1 MVSATNSAQPGV
13 AAGLLFSGATSV
25 GSIDS
30 FAQQLAATLEQYLGQ
45 SANGSGIQL
54 NIQPQSSQNPGDG
67 QFLVTAT
74 TQPVAAAV
82 APHAVAGATDP
93 NQVSLG
99 NTSQDS
105 PPNDYVSVPF
115 GTGTTIVPTLATVL
129 ARENA
134 AMAMMSPAAIQNQD
148 AVTLAGDPMK
158 GVSIPGTNMKW
169 DDLTQDQQLAYEY
182 AMNYGMPSG
191 QAMQDY
197 LNANLGPRT
206 MANAPCSNPA
216 KFGNS

>member
-1 MVSATNSAQPGV
+1 MVSATNGAQPG
-13 AAGLLFSGATSV
+13 AGAGLLFSGITSA

-54 NIQPQSSQNPGDG
+54 NIQPQSSQNSGDG

-74 TQPVAAAV
+74 TQPVAAAD
-82 APHAVAGATDP
+82 PH
-93 NQVSLG
+93 QVSLG
-99 NTSQDS
+99 SAPQDS
-105 PPNDYVSVPF
+105 PPDAYVSVPF
-115 GTGTTIVPTLATVL
+115 GSGTSIVPTLATVL

-134 AMAMMSPAAIQNQD
+134 AQAMMSPAAILNQD
-148 AVTLAGDPMK
+148 AVTLAGDPMS

-182 AMNYGMPSG
+182 ALNYGMPSG
-191 QAMQDY
+191 QSMQDY
-197 LNANLGPRT
+197 LNANLGPQT
-206 MANAPCSNPA
+206 MANAPCSNPT